1 MPDTECSNSQLE
13 TLVANALRILHV
25 FPSFELGGSQRRMT
39 TYLNAT
45 KSPHSHLIY
54 AMDGRYDAAELTD
67 HFTKANLPEGAI
79 PKGDTLHA
87 VKACRA
93 LLAKVK
99 PDLLVTYNWGSIEWT
114 LANRWP
120 KRAPMIH
127 IQDGFAED
135 EQISELPNRRRMRR
149 FAYRKCDR
157 VVVPS
162 RQLEAQAA
170 KNWKIPE
177 NRLSYVPNGIDCH
190 RFQNTADGK
199 LLSQYGLTPDD
210 MIIGTVA
217 RLTPEKNIG
226 RLIEAFST
234 IENKH
239 AHAKLVIVGDGI
251 GMSAL
256 KMLAERICEQERVIF
271 TGKIDMP
278 ETIVPAFD
286 VFALSSDTE
295 QMPISVLEAMAASK
309 PVVSTD
315 VGDVKTMVA
324 AENRS
329 FIEGREAP
337 EIAASLDILLSDPA
351 LASSIG
357 SANAAI
363 VEAEFSLQK
372 MVDTYDQLFSSKGKL

>member
-1 MPDTECSNSQLE
+1 M
-13 TLVANALRILHV
+13 ANALRILHV

-45 KSPHSHLIY
+45 KTPHTHLIH
-54 AMDGRYDAAELTD
+54 AMDGCYDAGELTD

-79 PKGDTLHA
+79 PKGDTYHA

-99 PDLLVTYNWGSIEWT
+99 PDLLVTYNWGSIEWA

-127 IQDGFAED
+127 IQDGFGED
-135 EQISELPNRRRMRR
+135 EQTSELPNRRRLRR
-149 FAYRKCDR
+149 FAYRTCDR
-157 VVVPS
+157 VIVPS
-162 RQLEAQAA
+162 RQLEKQAA
-170 KNWKIPE
+170 TNWKIAA
-177 NRLSYVPNGIDCH
+177 NRLSYVPNGIECS
-190 RFQNTADGK
+190 RFQGKADSK
-199 LLSQYGLTPDD
+199 LLSQFGLSPTDV
-210 MIIGTVA
+210 IVGAVA

-239 AHAKLVIVGDGI
+239 AQAKLVVVGDGV

-271 TGKIDMP
+271 TGKIDTP
-278 ETIVPAFD
+278 EAIVPAFD

-315 VGDVKTMVA
+315 VGDVKSMVA

-337 EIAASLDILLSDPA
+337 ELAASLDILLSDPA
-351 LASSIG
+351 LGTSIG
-357 SANAAI
+357 KANTKV
-363 VEAEFSLQK
+363 VEEQFSLQK
-372 MVDTYDQLFSSKGKL
+372 MVDTYDQLFASKGKL